1 MHANS
6 YPPPPHCGTKGKRGW
21 GLMEPPPHSFLYDAV
36 FQNDCAFSGKPK
48 LMLFSAREGLLM
60 GGARHCWR
68 PVTSPTMVVILAA
81 ILDITKEK
89 KSV

>member
-1 MHANS
+1 MQIHT
-6 YPPPPHCGTKGKRGW
+6 PPPPHCGTEGERGW

-36 FQNDCAFSGKPK
+36 FQNDFAFSGKPK
-48 LMLFSAREGLLM
+48 CSSQQEKAYFM

-81 ILDITKEK
+81 ILDFTKKK